1 MLIALLSQKETIFA
15 RGWTNSMNYSQA
27 VPQKG
32 KRPYALP
39 KKPVPDVIS
48 TPELC
53 EVMLEYDLEWVR
65 GLFAVLLLSGGR
77 ISEVLELR
85 KKDIIFTEEKGT
97 PVLKF
102 RLNTRKNRRV
112 RNREV
117 FSIGDTREKREMF
130 KAIENW
136 VATVESVED
145 RIFAEP
151 LRETMKPKDKMRV
164 ARRHLGSVRVNIRM
178 STPEGKVMD
187 AAPFRIHPHYLRHC
201 WLTHL
206 NDYPFLSE
214 YDKALMAG
222 HTDLRYI
229 MRYTHATPQT
239 TLRKMLV
246 R

>member
-1 MLIALLSQKETIFA
+1 MD
-15 RGWTNSMNYSQA
+15 YSQA
-27 VPQKG
+27 VPKKG

-39 KKPVPDVIS
+39 KKPIPDVLS
-48 TPELC
+48 TKELY
-53 EVMLEYDLEWVR
+53 EVMVEYDLEWVR

-85 KKDIIFTEEKGT
+85 KKDIIFTEEGGAS
-97 PVLKF
+97 VVKF

-117 FSIGDTREKREMF
+117 FAIGETPEKKKMF
-130 KAIENW
+130 KVIADW

-151 LRETMKPKDKMRV
+151 LRETMKPGNKMRV
-164 ARRHLGSVRVNIRM
+164 ARRHLGSVRINIRM

-214 YDKALMAG
+214 YDKAQMAG
-222 HTDLRYI
+222 HSDLRYI
-229 MRYTHATPQT
+229 MRYTHQT
-239 TLRKMLV
+239 AESALRKMVLH
-246 R
+246 